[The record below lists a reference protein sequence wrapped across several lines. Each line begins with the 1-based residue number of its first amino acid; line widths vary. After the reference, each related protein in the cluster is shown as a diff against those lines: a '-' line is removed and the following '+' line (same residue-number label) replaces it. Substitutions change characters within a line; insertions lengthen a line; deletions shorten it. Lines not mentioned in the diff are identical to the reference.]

1 MLQTPNFDL
10 SPHVCA
16 MFLCAISS
24 PVPTLRFCVFD
35 LSLCSVSVV
44 SARGTSGRACRPVD
58 WQLLHTLGSRG
69 RARRSLP
76 KHGTRTSTI
85 FMGDS
90 PPWANLASF
99 PPIGGTPTGFQR
111 GRALGTAKREA
122 GSGGGA
128 SPYPRSFALLPVS
141 GRSNRARA
149 RYRARSSFVLG
160 DLVKRDGKMER
171 KSTRKAR
178 RCGMREGSG

>member
-1 MLQTPNFDL
+1 MLPFQNL
-10 SPHVCA
+10 
-16 MFLCAISS
+16 
-24 PVPTLRFCVFD
+24 D
-35 LSLCSVSVV
+35 LSLHYGFVFLTCPYAVFCGLST
-44 SARGTSGRACRPVD
+44 ATSGRAYRPVD
-58 WQLLHTLGSRG
+58 WLCALSVGSRG

-99 PPIGGTPTGFQR
+99 PPIGGTPTGFR
-111 GRALGTAKREA
+111 RASALGTVKREA

-128 SPYPRSFALLPVS
+128 SPYPRSLALLPVS

-149 RYRARSSFVLG
+149 RYRARSSIVLG
-160 DLVKRDGKMER
+160 DLVKRDGNGKKEHEHEE
-171 KSTRKAR
+171 S
-178 RCGMREGSG
+178 